1 MDPEKFRKKKLRNGK
16 RSATV
21 LLEQYQFARRHFP
34 PVRSRINVQHFKSL
48 PPSRHTR
55 KQTNAS
61 WNFAPRL
68 PKMTERTRAEQENAQ
83 LKGKNYKWAKLKT
96 YHCLQ
101 TLLLLFKFVWSETK
115 ESFVKNQC
123 AALYKIGHI
132 SKERDCWSEV
142 VEDQVWFGAY
152 KFMLF
157 CDGHWK
163 VLPRSDCCIEVQ
175 NKTSSLT

>member
-1 MDPEKFRKKKLRNGK
+1 MAKDQQQFFWCNIASPF
-16 RSATV
+16 SASK
-21 LLEQYQFARRHFP
+21 EQDSCTTLQ
-34 PVRSRINVQHFKSL
+34 IT
-48 PPSRHTR
+48 PSRHTR

-83 LKGKNYKWAKLKT
+83 LKGKNYKWAKLET

-101 TLLLLFKFVWSETK
+101 TLLLLLKFLWRWTK
-115 ESFVKNQC
+115 ESFVKNQS

-132 SKERDCWSEV
+132 SKEKDYWSEV

-163 VLPRSDCCIEVQ
+163 VLPRSDCCIEVR
-175 NKTSSLT
+175 NKTSSLTKIILHLVLGTRLK

>member
-1 MDPEKFRKKKLRNGK
+1 MDPENFRKKKLHNGK
-16 RSATV
+16 RSAAV
-21 LLEQYQFARRHFP
+21 LLVQYQFARRHFP
-34 PVRSRINVQHFKSL
+34 PVRSRIHVQHFKSL
-48 PPSRHTR
+48 LLDTQES
-55 KQTNAS
+55 KQTHPETLHLAY
-61 WNFAPRL
+61 
-68 PKMTERTRAEQENAQ
+68 PKWRKEHVPNQNAQ
-83 LKGKNYKWAKLKT
+83 LKGKNYKWAKLET

-101 TLLLLFKFVWSETK
+101 TLLLLLKFLWSGTK
-115 ESFVKNQC
+115 ESFVRNQS

-132 SKERDCWSEV
+132 SKEIDYWSEV

-163 VLPRSDCCIEVQ
+163 VLPRSDCCIEVR

>member
-1 MDPEKFRKKKLRNGK
+1 MDPENFRKKKLHNGK
-16 RSATV
+16 RSAAV
-21 LLEQYQFARRHFP
+21 LLVQYQFARHHFP
-34 PVRSRINVQHFKSL
+34 PVRSRIHVQHFKSL
-48 PPSRHTR
+48 LLDNTR
-55 KQTNAS
+55 KRTNAS

-83 LKGKNYKWAKLKT
+83 LKGKNYKWAKLET

-101 TLLLLFKFVWSETK
+101 TLLLLLKFLWSWTK
-115 ESFVKNQC
+115 ESFVKNQS

-132 SKERDCWSEV
+132 SKEKDYWSEV

-163 VLPRSDCCIEVQ
+163 VLPRSDCCIEVR